1 MGLDWNPA
9 NKAIPGLEAEYE
21 ELRAAL
27 ENEAESDEDSE
38 ENEGKESEA
47 SRKFF
52 EASISAFDTLNVP
65 TIGIDEIANQW
76 AKENYA
82 EADSEEPYEEWFEK
96 VRGLRIVHL
105 VPPCPGVPRYSN
117 GSPGG
122 YVEPFS
128 FRAKFLHLSE
138 GIISEEVLESCYE
151 NREPAELIEFGKY
164 LKNIAEEYAA
174 ENQIA
179 MPPTSEE
186 FDENSLEWQVD
197 IVLAA
202 GEWCIYWGERGHPL
216 HAYW

>member
-9 NKAIPGLEAEYE
+9 NKPRPGHEAEYY

-27 ENEAESDEDSE
+27 KEAAESDQ
-38 ENEGKESEA
+38 EGHGEESEA

-52 EASISAFDTLNVP
+52 EASISAFDTLGAP

-82 EADSEEPYEEWFEK
+82 ESHSEEPYEEWFEK
-96 VRGLRIVHL
+96 VRGLRVVRL
-105 VPPCPGVPRYSN
+105 VASCPGVPRYSN

-122 YVEPFS
+122 YIEPFS
-128 FRAKFLHLSE
+128 FRAQFLQLSV
-138 GIISEEVLESCYE
+138 GIIGEEVLESCYE
-151 NREPAELIEFGKY
+151 NREPAELFEFGKSM
-164 LKNIAEEYAA
+164 KNRGEEYAA
-174 ENQIA
+174 QNQVA
-179 MPPTSEE
+179 VPPTSEG

-197 IVLAA
+197 IVPAA

-216 HAYW
+216 DAYW